1 MRRKQIQR
9 LIDFAL
15 AGVWL
20 VMGLYCKLL
29 GQVPRHEAI
38 VGDILG
44 ADTAVWL
51 TPLIGI
57 GEICLAVWIATGRHR
72 KLTASIQILLV
83 ISMNILEFAFAVDH
97 LLWGPLNMIFAL
109 LFCAL
114 VYWNACILPKP
125 SRQIRHVESN

>member
-1 MRRKQIQR
+1 MPKEYVQR

-15 AGVWL
+15 AAVWL

-44 ADTAVWL
+44 AETAVWL

-57 GEICLAVWIATGRHR
+57 GEICLVVWIATGLHR

-83 ISMNILEFAFAVDH
+83 ITMNILELTFAVDH
-97 LLWGPLNMIFAL
+97 LLWGPLNLIFAL

-114 VYWNACILPKP
+114 VYWNAFILNQ
-125 SRQIRHVESN
+125 RRHVESN